1 MPSKRTQSCTTVA
14 DGLHSTLKLAVGA
27 RIVLTVNVDVSDG
40 LVNGARGG
48 VVHIVTNT
56 QCVVTVV
63 LIKFDSPEVGLKAV
77 HSSPYRATFTSAVS
91 LGKLQVT
98 FLARGKRGS
107 EVTHLQFPLTLAW
120 ATTVH
125 QVQEQYCKMEGGKTC
140 CTVDIRQRDRW
151 QWIDKWQLVHCW

>member
-1 MPSKRTQSCTTVA
+1 MAGQTTHIALSSLSEKRSEA
-14 DGLHSTLKLAVGA
+14 GGLQSTLKLAVGA
-27 RIVLTVNVDVSDG
+27 CIVLTVNVDVSDG

-91 LGKLQVT
+91 LGK
-98 FLARGKRGS
+98 
-107 EVTHLQFPLTLAW
+107 H
-120 ATTVH
+120 
-125 QVQEQYCKMEGGKTC
+125 
-140 CTVDIRQRDRW
+140 
-151 QWIDKWQLVHCW
+151 